1 MRASTICAARVREAA
16 AQRVV
21 SRVERRRQ
29 HARHLMSR
37 MGCDPHQQ
45 GWRGGGA
52 TCGGSGVG
60 VGGVWRRSR
69 PRRRCVAA
77 AAAAAALCGGDSGG
91 GGGSPQHVRARK
103 RGRWDAAR
111 DAPVGERRERS
122 RPLADTT
129 KCRGSVGPSE
139 AVQIQGIILHRRLRL
154 SFEVVSDVLKVTS
167 KSRLEDESSL

>member
-1 MRASTICAARVREAA
+1 MAA
-16 AQRVV
+16 AA
-21 SRVERRRQ
+21 S
-29 HARHLMSR
+29 ALAA
-37 MGCDPHQQ
+37 C
-45 GWRGGGA
+45 GGGR
-52 TCGGSGVG
+52 GR
-60 VGGVWRRSR
+60 VGGVWRRQQQ
-69 PRRRCVAA
+69 RRRCAVAS
-77 AAAAAALCGGDSGG
+77 DSGG

-139 AVQIQGIILHRRLRL
+139 AVPIQGIILQRRLRL
-154 SFEVVSDVLKVTS
+154 SFEAVSDVLKVTS